1 MLGENCMGR
10 KIFFA
15 LCIMLT
21 GLLIACGENEEV
33 TGTIETDSMVTD
45 SKIEATLGNE
55 IEDAAVETEQSW
67 VNHYYNRGLYEENG
81 FLYRQF
87 SDGLYRR
94 AKGTDSWEVL
104 CYIPMKN
111 ASGLTG
117 YGNMLYFTGAHEE
130 ETQDVSWNN
139 SVFCYNLN
147 TGEYGEILTGE
158 DLIGTLNVYDGC
170 LYVQRFTMEEGYM
183 VYDGYRLD
191 ENGNISEQLNP
202 DSADFLCYEQNR
214 YSIAEYELTQG
225 SVAGDRNNRADIG
238 ELKEEVI
245 PTPACAAML
254 GGKVVLRQQK
264 DESSSNF
271 FLRDLNTSEDML
283 MFEASDILVVMEQGI
298 CYFTV
303 DDERLMY
310 YSFDTGEERELPM
323 PEFWKG
329 DNRPMSLSSYVT
341 WSPENLYFFN
351 YEDSLPQI
359 VRISLA
365 DGALEVIAEGE
376 TLLETDL
383 YRINQVDEE
392 YFYHGEQA
400 YALSD

>member
-1 MLGENCMGR
+1 MGR

-341 WSPENLYFFN
+341 WCPENLYFFN